1 MITLISGTNRPNNN
15 TRKVVSILERLYR
28 EKGVETQVL
37 DLCTLPR
44 DVAFSEVYG
53 NRSDAFAEI
62 LVKYVAS
69 VDKFVFVVPEYN
81 GGFPG
86 IVKLFLDA
94 AEPKMWY
101 GKKAAIAG
109 LSAGRSGN
117 LRGMDHLTGV
127 LNYLQVNVHH
137 FKPGL
142 SRLYAED
149 KGDLVLSAD
158 YDVLLNRHVELF
170 ADF

>member
-15 TRKVVSILERLYR
+15 TRKVVNVLERLYC
-28 EKGVETQVL
+28 ENGVATQVL

-44 DVAFSEVYG
+44 DVAFAEVYG
-53 NRSDAFAEI
+53 RRSEAFAEI
-62 LVKYVAS
+62 LAKYVVP

-86 IVKLFLDA
+86 ILKLFLDA
-94 AEPKMWY
+94 ADPQMWY

-127 LNYLQVNVHH
+127 LNYLQVDVHH

-142 SRLYAED
+142 SRLYTENS
-149 KGDLVLSAD
+149 GDLVLSAD
-158 YDVLLNRHVELF
+158 YEDLLKRHVNLF
-170 ADF
+170 SRF